1 MSSKLE
7 KVSKK
12 YVQRMSNNLFWHF
25 PKLLVAKGI
34 ENSDG
39 KRGRN
44 WKDSAGKKKARGR
57 GDDHEETYGKGQKAH
72 KTLRV
77 TMNHYMIL
85 PSNL

>member
-1 MSSKLE
+1 M
-7 KVSKK
+7 
-12 YVQRMSNNLFWHF
+12 
-25 PKLLVAKGI
+25 AKGI

-57 GDDHEETYGKGQKAH
+57 GVDHEETHGKGQKAH

-77 TMNHYMIL
+77 TMNQYMI
-85 PSNL
+85 